1 MQLRNAVVVVTG
13 AGNGIGRQL
22 VVALIARGA
31 KVAGVDISEKG
42 LQATAA
48 LVPGPSFAA
57 FPLSITDRQA
67 VQALPARVEAA
78 LGPADAL
85 INCAG
90 IIQPFVKVAELDFET
105 IERVFDVNWKGTL
118 YMTKA
123 FLPGFL
129 KRPRAH
135 VVNVSS
141 MGGFLP
147 VPGQSA
153 YGASKAAVKL
163 FTEGLWAELQGT
175 PVSVT
180 LVFPGAIGTEIASNS
195 GVTIPGS
202 HDAGAKG
209 GQTTPADEAARQILD
224 AMERDEYRALIGK
237 DAQFLDRFVRLAPK
251 RATAFIA
258 SKMQH
263 LLAH

>member
-1 MQLRNAVVVVTG
+1 MKVRNAVVVVTG

-22 VVALIARGA
+22 VVELVARGA

-42 LQATAA
+42 LAQTAA
-48 LVPGPSFAA
+48 LVPGASFAA
-57 FPLSITDRQA
+57 FPVSITDRQA
-67 VQALPARVEAA
+67 VEALPARVEAA
-78 LGPADAL
+78 LGPPDAL

-90 IIQPFVKVAELDFET
+90 IIQPFVRVAELDLAT
-105 IERVFDVNWKGTL
+105 IDHVFDVNWKGTL
-118 YMTKA
+118 FMTKA

-163 FTEGLWAELQGT
+163 FTEGLWAELKGT
-175 PVSVT
+175 NVSVT
-180 LVFPGAIGTEIASNS
+180 IIFPGAIATEIASNS
-195 GVTIPGS
+195 GVQMKAAS
-202 HDAGAKG
+202 GA
-209 GQTTPADEAARQILD
+209 QARQLTQADEAARQILD
-224 AMERDEYRALIGK
+224 AMERDAFRATVGK
-237 DAQFLDRFVRLAPK
+237 DARVLDWLVRLAPK

-258 SKMQH
+258 SKMQD

>member
-1 MQLRNAVVVVTG
+1 MRVRDAVVVVTG

-22 VVALIARGA
+22 VKALVERGA

-42 LQATAA
+42 LAETAA
-48 LVPGPSFAA
+48 LVPRSAFVPFAM
-57 FPLSITDRQA
+57 SITDRQA
-67 VQALPARVEAA
+67 VEALPARVAAA
-78 LGPADAL
+78 LGPPDAL

-90 IIQPFVKVAELDFET
+90 IIQPFVRVAELDLAT
-105 IERVFDVNWKGTL
+105 IDHVFDVNWKGTL

-129 KRPRAH
+129 TRPHAH

-175 PVSVT
+175 NVSATVI
-180 LVFPGAIGTEIASNS
+180 FPGAIGTDIVSNS
-195 GVTIPGS
+195 GVKLSGHETAG
-202 HDAGAKG
+202 DAS
-209 GQTTPADEAARQILD
+209 QTLPADEAARQIID
-224 AMERDEYRALIGK
+224 AMERDAYRATVGK
-237 DAQFLDRFVRLAPK
+237 DARVLDWLVRLAPK